1 MQTDDGVQE
10 LSLLKTMFL
19 LHPERNLEF
28 AADDAS
34 LKAQL
39 GPMMKR
45 IEGLIG
51 SYGQTAAEQTVP
63 MTMPAAFK
71 DDAFFFAF
79 NEEVPLAFADASCLV
94 RYFRKEA
101 GPNQLLQPA
110 GAKGANYA
118 EIKMKELPY
127 YASPL
132 QNATGAEIEQALRRI
147 GSTIAI
153 GSRFQIGGIVTN
165 PGHCSANF
173 DELPVLDSVD
183 ELTAV
188 TKLVQD
194 IDATG
199 ACFASSA
206 SFVFDIEGSDDH
218 PRGNGASMAKVQPV
232 RVTVGAYKAFL
243 TSHLEAWAAK
253 ASENGGA
260 ALAEASL
267 VSQQETESLLQ
278 TITEAAESG
287 AVADTTVLRL
297 FAYANFSPKKT
308 KEVTKALYPHTF
320 TPLTKPHNDE
330 LEQQKRISNMQFI
343 EKAHNFTRLEI
354 VAQSTE
360 GEYYRFLVTVP
371 ILPKDSWDVF
381 RDEYPAA
388 YEIAKDPSWKPQR
401 ATAGE
406 KRPTPPASVAE
417 SVEGGGGSGDI
428 EAAPTKKDISAATK
442 TTTENKVKE
451 KKKNKDAAAVLDALN
466 EPASVAE
473 EAATENGDET
483 EKSTPKRK
491 KKQLLTV
498 DERVSAGPTLEEVP
512 KFAYSPEEA
521 FLLGK
526 VVECGK
532 MIVAKGSRNE
542 TLKQFVVPEDGKL
555 GPEMRAIIVTTCET
569 LVKIDQ
575 MTVIEREYNNY
586 KQHREAAEAALV
598 EEAKRAEAERLQKEE
613 EERLKKE
620 AEEAARKKKE
630 AEEAARKKKE
640 AEEAARKK
648 KEAEEAAAALKAKQE
663 AEKKAA
669 AAAAAAA
676 AKKAVGSPPKTPPA
690 NAKKSLTFA
699 DPVVQSKEPVTIDVD
714 EDEWGY

>member
-63 MTMPAAFK
+63 MTMPASFK

-79 NEEVPLAFADASCLV
+79 NEEVPLAFADGACVV

-101 GPNQLLQPA
+101 GPNQLLHPA

-118 EIKMKELPY
+118 DIKMKELPY

-173 DELPVLDSVD
+173 DDLPVLDSVD
-183 ELTAV
+183 ELVAV

-194 IDATG
+194 IDTTG

-206 SFVFDIEGSDDH
+206 SFVFDIEASDEH
-218 PRGNGASMAKVQPV
+218 PRGFGTSMAKVQPV

-243 TSHLEAWAAK
+243 GSHLEAWAAK
-253 ASENGGA
+253 ANESGGGSSGA
-260 ALAEASL
+260 GPPAPP
-267 VSQQETESLLQ
+267 VSQQKDEMLLQ
-278 TITEAAESG
+278 TITEATETGVVTG
-287 AVADTTVLRL
+287 ATVLRL

-308 KEVTKALYPHTF
+308 KEAAKALYPNTF
-320 TPLTKPHNDE
+320 TPLTKPHNAE
-330 LEQQKRISNMQFI
+330 LEQQKRIGNMQFI

-401 ATAGE
+401 TTTAGE
-406 KRPTPPASVAE
+406 KRPHPPTPASAE
-417 SVEGGGGSGDI
+417 SAEAGDGDI

-451 KKKNKDAAAVLDALN
+451 KKNKDAAAVLDALN
-466 EPASVAE
+466 ETATAAE
-473 EAATENGDET
+473 ENGGEV
-483 EKSTPKRK
+483 EKPTPKRK
-491 KKQLLTV
+491 KKQLAAVAAPPPQFDYTA
-498 DERVSAGPTLEEVP
+498 EQ
-512 KFAYSPEEA
+512 A

-526 VVECGK
+526 VVECGAA
-532 MIVAKGSRNE
+532 IVAKGPRNE
-542 TLKQFVVPEDGKL
+542 ALKQFVVPEDGKL
-555 GPEMRAIIVTTCET
+555 TPEVRGIIVTTCET
-569 LVKIDQ
+569 LVKLDQ
-575 MTVIEREYNNY
+575 MTLVQREYNAY
-586 KQHREAAEAALV
+586 KEAEAARL
-598 EEAKRAEAERLQKEE
+598 AEAERLEAE
-613 EERLKKE
+613 WLEAERLEAERLEAERLKKE

-640 AEEAARKK
+640 AEEAA
-648 KEAEEAAAALKAKQE
+648 AAVKAKQE

-669 AAAAAAA
+669 AAAAAAVA
-676 AKKAVGSPPKTPPA
+676 AKKSVGSPTKTAPA
-690 NAKKSLTFA
+690 SAKKNLTFA
-699 DPVVQSKEPVTIDVD
+699 EPVVQTKAPVAAEAE